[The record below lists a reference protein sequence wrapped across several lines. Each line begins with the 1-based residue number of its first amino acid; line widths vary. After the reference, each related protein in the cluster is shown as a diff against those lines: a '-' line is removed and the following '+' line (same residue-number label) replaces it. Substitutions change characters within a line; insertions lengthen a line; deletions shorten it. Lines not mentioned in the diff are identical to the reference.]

1 MPFIACN
8 GVCLYYEL
16 RGPEGAPVL
25 VLNNGILMDAATS
38 WSLQTEA
45 FSAQY
50 RVLQYDCRGQGQS
63 DHPDHSYSMEQ
74 HADDLAALLSALG
87 IERAHI
93 LGISYGGEVA
103 QAFALAHQRRV
114 ESLILADTVSEVRP
128 ELRLIV
134 EGWKAAARTND
145 ADLFFLVTVAWN
157 FSPEFIA
164 VRAAMLQ
171 AARARYRDLDLP
183 SVARLCDAFLE
194 VDFTTRLHEISVPT
208 CVIVGQ
214 HDQLKGPGYAETIHR
229 AIAGSELR
237 VLPGAGH
244 AVCME
249 SPGAFNS
256 TVLSFLSSVSR
267 RAAGQE
273 GQTPTA

>member
-16 RGPEGAPVL
+16 HGPEGAPVL
-25 VLNNGILMDAATS
+25 VLNNGILMNATAS
-38 WSLQTEA
+38 WALQLPA
-45 FSAQY
+45 FSAEY

-63 DHPDHSYSMEQ
+63 DHPVGPYSIAL
-74 HADDLAALLSALG
+74 HADDLAALMTALE

-103 QAFALAHQRRV
+103 QAFALGHPARV
-114 ESLILADTVSEVRP
+114 ESLILADTVSEIGP

-134 EGWKAAARTND
+134 EGWKAAALTND
-145 ADLFFLVTVAWN
+145 PDLFFLVTVAWN
-157 FSPEFIA
+157 FSPKFIA
-164 VRAAMLQ
+164 ARAAILQ
-171 AARARYRDLDLP
+171 AARARYRDLDLL
-183 SVARLCDAFLE
+183 SVARLCDSFLE
-194 VDFTTRLHEISVPT
+194 VNFTTRLCDISAPT

-214 HDQLKGPGYAETIHR
+214 QDQLKGTRYAETIHR
-229 AIAGSELR
+229 AIRGSELR

-249 SPGAFNS
+249 SPAAFNS
-256 TVLSFLSSVSR
+256 AVLGFLDTIR
-267 RAAGQE
+267 RRGS
-273 GQTPTA
+273 GPRQTT